1 MQIEKRLKNHYKRWN
16 IDFSY
21 EEQFLNFKNRLI
33 TLLDK
38 SMGEYLAVNSNV
50 DKYFIE
56 MFKLHKADEPHV
68 KSYQIIARKTLLDA
82 RNVIKNLHDYSDGF
96 EHTPS
101 GFGDTNIYGCVKG
114 CNDSQELAT
123 VLQFLFWAME
133 KEYDETQEMVSNI
146 VEGIRKLS
154 ILTPHVSFQIS
165 KKGRQVI
172 IYPYGDPFLDKGIID
187 CVLAGLEDYPK
198 VAKHFETA
206 LRIHQSGETSQY
218 RNLLDNLRFAL
229 ELLLKNILHNNAPLE
244 KQKHEI
250 GNLFKK
256 KGLHP
261 QVLNLYKELLFN
273 QYSHYQ
279 NDAVK
284 HNDAFSLDE
293 VEFMIYLTGNFMR
306 LILHLERREKN
317 AAK

>member
-38 SMGEYLAVNSNV
+38 SMGEYIAVNSNV

-56 MFKLHKADEPHV
+56 MLKLHKADEPHV
-68 KSYQIIARKTLLDA
+68 KKSQIVARQTL
-82 RNVIKNLHDYSDGF
+82 NVIKNLPYYSDGF

-101 GFGDTNIYGCVKG
+101 GFGDTNIYVCVKG

-123 VLQFLFWAME
+123 VLQFLFWAIE

-154 ILTPHVSFQIS
+154 ILTPNVSFQIA

-206 LRIHQSGETSQY
+206 LRIYQSGETSQY

-229 ELLLKNILHNNAPLE
+229 EQLLKSILKSDKSLENQKNVILPWLNA
-244 KQKHEI
+244 
-250 GNLFKK
+250 
-256 KGLHP
+256 KGLHKE
-261 QVLNLYKELLFN
+261 VVNLYEKLLSTYLN
-273 QYSHYQ
+273 YQ
-279 NDAVK
+279 NGAVK
-284 HNDAFSLDE
+284 HNEAFSLDE

-306 LILHLERREKN
+306 LILHLERQEKN
-317 AAK
+317 VAK

>member
-21 EEQFLNFKNRLI
+21 EEQFLKLKNRLI

-38 SMGEYLAVNSNV
+38 SMGDYLAVNSNI

-56 MFKLHKADEPHV
+56 IFKLHKADEPQV
-68 KSYQIIARKTLLDA
+68 KSSQIISKKTLRDTS
-82 RNVIKNLHDYSDGF
+82 NVLKDLHSYHDGF

-101 GFGDTNIYGCVKG
+101 GFGDTNIYGCFKD

-123 VLQFLFWAME
+123 VLQILFWAME
-133 KEYDETQEMVSNI
+133 KEHDETQEMVSNI

-154 ILTPHVSFQIS
+154 ILTPNVSFQIS
-165 KKGRQVI
+165 KKGKQVI

-206 LRIHQSGETSQY
+206 LRIYQSGETDKY
-218 RNLLDNLRFAL
+218 RNLLDNLRFAF
-229 ELLLKNILHNNAPLE
+229 EQLLKSILNNQKSLE
-244 KQKHEI
+244 NQKTFI
-250 GNLFKK
+250 LPWIKD
-256 KGLHP
+256 KGLHDDA
-261 QVLNLYKELLFN
+261 VNLYEKLLSTYVN
-273 QYSHYQ
+273 YQ
-279 NDAVK
+279 NKAVK
-284 HNDAFSLDE
+284 HNEAFSLDE

-306 LILHLERREKN
+306 LIIQLATQEKN
-317 AAK
+317 VAK